1 MVKARLS
8 KMEFVLV
15 DLVDN
20 QMIRNDKGKVAKFRI
35 KDADLE
41 SIAVAKLAEFMSEL
55 RWTDLEEISDVLEG
69 MKDG

>member
-20 QMIRNDKGKVAKFRI
+20 QMIRNDNGKVAKFRI

-41 SIAVAKLAEFMSEL
+41 SIAAAKLAEFMSEL
-55 RWTDLEEISDVLEG
+55 RWTDLEEISDV
-69 MKDG
+69 

>member
-1 MVKARLS
+1 MIKARLS
-8 KMEFVLV
+8 KMEFILV

-41 SIAVAKLAEFMSEL
+41 SIAVAKLVEFMSEL
-55 RWTDLEEISDVLEG
+55 TWTDLEEISDV
-69 MKDG
+69 

>member
-41 SIAVAKLAEFMSEL
+41 SIAVAKLVEFMSEL

>member
-20 QMIRNDKGKVAKFRI
+20 QVIRNDKGKVAKFRI

-41 SIAVAKLAEFMSEL
+41 SIAVAKLVEFMSEL
-55 RWTDLEEISDVLEG
+55 KHSDFEEISDDRG
-69 MKDG
+69 

>member
-41 SIAVAKLAEFMSEL
+41 SIAVAKLVEFMSEL
-55 RWTDLEEISDVLEG
+55 TWTDLEEI
-69 MKDG
+69 KDESL

>member
-41 SIAVAKLAEFMSEL
+41 NIAVAKLAEFMSEL
-55 RWTDLEEISDVLEG
+55 RWTDLEEISDV
-69 MKDG
+69 

>member
-20 QMIRNDKGKVAKFRI
+20 QVIRNDKGKVAKFRI

-41 SIAVAKLAEFMSEL
+41 SIAAAKLVEFMSEL
-55 RWTDLEEISDVLEG
+55 KYSDFEEIENV
-69 MKDG
+69 

>member
-41 SIAVAKLAEFMSEL
+41 SIAVAKLVEFMSEL
-55 RWTDLEEISDVLEG
+55 TWTDLEEIPDV
-69 MKDG
+69 

>member
-41 SIAVAKLAEFMSEL
+41 SIAVAKLAEFMSEVKHS
-55 RWTDLEEISDVLEG
+55 DFEEIENV
-69 MKDG
+69 